1 MSDTEDALKGE
12 AMFDASTFLSTC
24 HKRSARF
31 GALAMAL
38 AKAQGEFTKIA
49 KGHVATVTSDKGNY
63 KYGYAELSDYVEV
76 ARGPLARNGLAV
88 LQPPIF
94 DSNGF
99 VVVETILVHGESEQW
114 MSTELYMRPANDR
127 PQTLASTITYA
138 RRYAYTA
145 ILGLVAE
152 REDDDGQAGN
162 GNGEER
168 ERASARQDRRRE
180 QAPSSKSDTKPPQ
193 GQPGAAPPPQRD
205 PPAAAAAAAA
215 QNPEKK
221 PADPCEVVGRMM
233 SAIQVLDGQAGAG
246 GEGIAKAMELLG
258 GKAPRDLDRAVAIA
272 LLGGTEAPGA
282 LRKLRDDLKARAAA
296 KTTD

>member
-1 MSDTEDALKGE
+1 MSTSTEDALKGE
-12 AMFDASTFLSTC
+12 ALYDASTFVSTC
-24 HKRSARF
+24 HRRSAKF
-31 GALAMAL
+31 GTLAAAL
-38 AKAQGEFTKIA
+38 AKAQGEFTKIT
-49 KGHVATVTSDKGNY
+49 KGHVATVTSDKGSY

-114 MSTELYMRPANDR
+114 MSTEFYMKPANDK

-138 RRYAYTA
+138 RRYAYTS

-152 REDDDGQAGN
+152 KEDDDGNAGN
-162 GNGEER
+162 GNN
-168 ERASARQDRRRE
+168 ASQEPPAARGQKPPKGNRRE
-180 QAPSSKSDTKPPQ
+180 PPPPAPPRDPPPQ
-193 GQPGAAPPPQRD
+193 GAPP
-205 PPAAAAAAAA
+205 A
-215 QNPEKK
+215 QTAPEKK
-221 PADPCEVVGRMM
+221 PEDPRDVVARMM

-246 GEGIAKAMELLG
+246 GEGIAKALELLG
-258 GKAPRDLDRAVAIA
+258 GKAPRDLERADAIA
-272 LLGGTEAPGA
+272 LLGRTGEGPGA

-296 KTTD
+296 KTAA